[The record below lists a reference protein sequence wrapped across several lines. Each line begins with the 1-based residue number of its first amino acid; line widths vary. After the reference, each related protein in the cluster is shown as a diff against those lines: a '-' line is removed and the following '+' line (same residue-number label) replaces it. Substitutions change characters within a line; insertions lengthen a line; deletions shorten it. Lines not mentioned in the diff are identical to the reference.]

1 MAAEDRAALHHH
13 VFGRHAAPAPVFV
26 LAALDADAVV
36 AHVEAAVAHDD
47 VAARFDVDAVAVL
60 RIGGVAHRHSV
71 DRQVAAEQ
79 RVDVP
84 RRRVLEHDA
93 LQQDVLAVDQT
104 DHHRAQEIFHRGPL
118 LVGGQRARHVHVGHR
133 VAPQRLFAREPVGR
147 ALVASAACGDAAPG
161 AFVDLLAFERT
172 PIFAVAVDDALA
184 RDGDVAGSARRDG
197 RLAAARVVVAL
208 ERGLD
213 QRVEALVV
221 REEDDGSPFHLQA
234 DVGAQDDRS
243 RVPDSCRYAQ
253 RAAALGG
260 QVVDRRRESFGREAG
275 TARIASEAGQRR
287 FPFRDGRQR
296 HLRHGERQFVG
307 VVVAGR
313 LRRGRCQRQCAQQ
326 QGRESFHACSN
337 DCL

>member
-1 MAAEDRAALHHH
+1 MR
-13 VFGRHAAPAPVFV
+13 
-26 LAALDADAVV
+26 
-36 AHVEAAVAHDD
+36 
-47 VAARFDVDAVAVL
+47 
-60 RIGGVAHRHSV
+60 
-71 DRQVAAEQ
+71 RQVLSLTFSRLSGRQYSPLPSMTPWPVMAMLRAPRAEM
-79 RVDVP
+79 
-84 RRRVLEHDA
+84 A
-93 LQQDVLAVDQT
+93 
-104 DHHRAQEIFHRGPL
+104 
-118 LVGGQRARHVHVGHR
+118 
-133 VAPQRLFAREPVGR
+133 
-147 ALVASAACGDAAPG
+147 
-161 AFVDLLAFERT
+161 
-172 PIFAVAVDDALA
+172 
-184 RDGDVAGSARRDG
+184 
-197 RLAAARVVVAL
+197 
-208 ERGLD
+208 
-213 QRVEALVV
+213 V

-234 DVGAQDDRS
+234 DVGTQDDRS